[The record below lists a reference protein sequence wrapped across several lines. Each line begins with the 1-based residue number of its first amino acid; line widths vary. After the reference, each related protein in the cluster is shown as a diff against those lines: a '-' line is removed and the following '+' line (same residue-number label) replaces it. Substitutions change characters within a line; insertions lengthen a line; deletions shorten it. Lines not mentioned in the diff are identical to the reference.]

1 MENQKPKAVL
11 YAKRSFGD
19 KLNVSFDFIKE
30 NWKVLLKFVTYFLLP
45 ISMIQALSLNGLM
58 GGALSLSSLTSSG
71 GDSAAWLGAAGL
83 MFFVHYGLY
92 ILLAMV
98 GWVLLG
104 ALVYGLIKLYQ
115 TREER
120 LAGLTFKEFKPVLLR
135 NIKRQLII
143 VVVSFSLTM
152 LACILLVL
160 LGLATVYTLILTIPA
175 FVAFA
180 MPLLL
185 FSPIYLLEDISCGA
199 ALKKTFRLGFATW
212 GGIFLMA
219 IVMGFIANVLQG
231 VTMMPWYIS
240 TLVKYFF
247 MLSDTGSGATVSVW
261 YSFMLYLLA
270 ILQAFGVYLS
280 MIFTVVGMAYQYG
293 HASEK
298 IDAVMVEEDI
308 DNFKNL

>member
-11 YAKRSFGD
+11 YVKRSFGD

-58 GGALSLSSLTSSG
+58 GGALSLSSLASSG
-71 GDSAAWLGAAGL
+71 GDSAAWLGAAGI

-104 ALVYGLIKLYQ
+104 ALIYGLIKLYQ

-120 LAGLTFKEFKPVLLR
+120 LVGLTFKELKPLFLK

-143 VVVSFSLTM
+143 VVISFLLTI
-152 LACILLVL
+152 LASVL
-160 LGLATVYTLILTIPA
+160 MIVLGVATAYTLILTIPA
-175 FVAFA
+175 FVAFV

-199 ALKKTFRLGFATW
+199 ALKKTYRLGFATW
-212 GGIFLMA
+212 GGVVLMA
-219 IVMGFIANVLQG
+219 VVMGFIANVLQG

-247 MLSDTGSGATVSVW
+247 TLSDTGSETTVSVG

-298 IDAVMVEEDI
+298 IDAITVEEAI